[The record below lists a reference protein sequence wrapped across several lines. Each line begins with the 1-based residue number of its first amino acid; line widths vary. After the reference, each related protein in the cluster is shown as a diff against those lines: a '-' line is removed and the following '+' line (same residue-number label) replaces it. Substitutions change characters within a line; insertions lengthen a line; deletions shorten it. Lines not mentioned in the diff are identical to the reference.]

1 MAVLR
6 VIVTVL
12 YVLICIA
19 LVALVL
25 FQESK
30 TQGLSG
36 TINGVAETY
45 WGKNKGRSMEGAL
58 EKGTKIL
65 AALFI
70 VLSVVLAVV
79 TDFLFNVYLIRLVLN
94 GIQNGVSFQEV
105 FRQILVIG
113 CNEVNIL
120 AQLL

>member
-19 LVALVL
+19 LVTVVL

-30 TQGLSG
+30 SQGLAGS
-36 TINGVAETY
+36 INGIAETY
-45 WGKNKGRSMEGAL
+45 WGKNKGRSMEGTL
-58 EKGTKIL
+58 EKRTKIL

-70 VLSVVLAVV
+70 VLSVVL
-79 TDFLFNVYLIRLVLN
+79 NLN
-94 GIQNGVSFQEV
+94 W
-105 FRQILVIG
+105 
-113 CNEVNIL
+113 
-120 AQLL
+120 

>member
-1 MAVLR
+1 MDVLR

-19 LVALVL
+19 LVVLVI

-36 TINGVAETY
+36 SINGVAETY

-70 VLSVVLAVV
+70 VLSVVL
-79 TDFLFNVYLIRLVLN
+79 NLN
-94 GIQNGVSFQEV
+94 W
-105 FRQILVIG
+105 
-113 CNEVNIL
+113 
-120 AQLL
+120 

>member
-19 LVALVL
+19 LVAVVL

-70 VLSVVLAVV
+70 VLSVVLN
-79 TDFLFNVYLIRLVLN
+79 L
-94 GIQNGVSFQEV
+94 SW
-105 FRQILVIG
+105 
-113 CNEVNIL
+113 
-120 AQLL
+120 

>member
-12 YVLICIA
+12 YVLICLA
-19 LVALVL
+19 LVVVVL

-36 TINGVAETY
+36 SINGVAETY
-45 WGKNKGRSMEGAL
+45 WGKNKGRSMEGTL
-58 EKGTKIL
+58 ENGTKIL

-70 VLSVVLAVV
+70 VLSVVL
-79 TDFLFNVYLIRLVLN
+79 NLN
-94 GIQNGVSFQEV
+94 W
-105 FRQILVIG
+105 
-113 CNEVNIL
+113 
-120 AQLL
+120 

>member
-12 YVLICIA
+12 YVLICLA
-19 LVALVL
+19 LVVLVL

-36 TINGVAETY
+36 SINGVAETY
-45 WGKNKGRSMEGAL
+45 WGKNKGRSMEGKL
-58 EKGTKIL
+58 EMGTKVL

-70 VLSVVLAVV
+70 VLSVVL
-79 TDFLFNVYLIRLVLN
+79 NLN
-94 GIQNGVSFQEV
+94 W
-105 FRQILVIG
+105 
-113 CNEVNIL
+113 
-120 AQLL
+120 

>member
-6 VIVTVL
+6 VIVTIL

-19 LVALVL
+19 LVAVVL

-36 TINGVAETY
+36 SINGVAETY
-45 WGKNKGRSMEGAL
+45 WGRNKGRSMEGAL

-65 AALFI
+65 ATLFI
-70 VLSVVLAVV
+70 VLSVVL
-79 TDFLFNVYLIRLVLN
+79 NLN
-94 GIQNGVSFQEV
+94 W
-105 FRQILVIG
+105 
-113 CNEVNIL
+113 
-120 AQLL
+120 

>member
-12 YVLICIA
+12 YVLICLA
-19 LVALVL
+19 LVAVVL

-36 TINGVAETY
+36 SINGIAETY
-45 WGKNKGRSMEGAL
+45 WGKNKGRSMEGKL
-58 EKGTKIL
+58 ELITKIL

-70 VLSVVLAVV
+70 VISVVL
-79 TDFLFNVYLIRLVLN
+79 NLN
-94 GIQNGVSFQEV
+94 W
-105 FRQILVIG
+105 
-113 CNEVNIL
+113 
-120 AQLL
+120 